1 MLCHIALRREVYIYT
16 QPAKAETQRKQ
27 CQGSPFLEY
36 QREDPV
42 PVRRRDF
49 VAYIRSRVNPRN
61 SHQRIGPV
69 LGCIAAQG
77 RTAHTCVAAP
87 SACRPDSEPFR
98 DRRLSSGSLTES
110 VRSNRHTACGK
121 TCTLDFCRA
130 TCSCRKALARRVFRL
145 IQFRY
150 L

>member
-27 CQGSPFLEY
+27 CQGNPSLEY
-36 QREDPV
+36 QREDSV
-42 PVRRRDF
+42 PVRRRDC

-77 RTAHTCVAAP
+77 RTVHTCVAAP
-87 SACRPDSEPFR
+87 SACRPESGPFR
-98 DRRLSSGSLTES
+98 DRRLSSGSRTGS
-110 VRSNRHTACGK
+110 VRPSQHTACGK
-121 TCTLDFCRA
+121 TCTLSFCPP
-130 TCSCRKALARRVFRL
+130 TSSSRKA
-145 IQFRY
+145 
-150 L
+150 